1 MTWNHRRIKSNI
13 SSIFCSRLID
23 DYVSKIIIPY
33 ICFLLLFVKNIG
45 VNHRQLFV
53 STQYQFHSPYELG
66 LYSILSCSGQRVT
79 QPETLVKDHSKV
91 AIKVRVYVDVHIVNI
106 YPALKLKQRK
116 RTKRCYVI
124 NFH

>member
-1 MTWNHRRIKSNI
+1 M
-13 SSIFCSRLID
+13 SSPSF
-23 DYVSKIIIPY
+23 
-33 ICFLLLFVKNIG
+33 
-45 VNHRQLFV
+45 Q
-53 STQYQFHSPYELG
+53 TQYQFRSPYELG
-66 LYSILSCSGQRVT
+66 LYSILSCSGQRAT